1 MCNLDFIII
10 FIIFRH
16 FKIWTISFLL
26 QILPFLLERILSLGF
41 DVISNVLETGPVSYL
56 NFIHLQFICNYSFN
70 CKDALNFVIYI
81 FFRICF
87 KYVIFQLTQGWR
99 LVSPHFTTLL
109 ESAIFPALVMNEK
122 VSFYFVE
129 VTGMDFFLL
138 KRPVLINVFWKC
150 NV

>member
-1 MCNLDFIII
+1 
-10 FIIFRH
+10 
-16 FKIWTISFLL
+16 L

-70 CKDALNFVIYI
+70 CKDALNFVIFI

-129 VTGMDFFLL
+129 VTGMDFFFSRDPFSLMSFG
-138 KRPVLINVFWKC
+138 NVMCRTCQIGKKMLMSIYGRIFLQI
-150 NV
+150 